1 MAPEIWY
8 TTNGLMNKWME
19 KVKYR
24 GGCHTQK
31 QNQNFELSTTLFGMK
46 KKRTVNQ
53 ILLSKLWYI
62 GKFILFQNLSKRKL
76 KKYLNSPFESVD

>member
-31 QNQNFELSTTLFGMK
+31 QNQNFELMK